1 MDQLFL
7 DLIGKP
13 KLNAPKLISIIV
25 ENFSLLEDQARFLK
39 ATLAIPQV
47 KKLPFSD
54 GNKRLV
60 QIGNLPSI
68 VGDQLKNEN
77 WTIHKYDRPPIDDII
92 DAIANDLSCIHE
104 RSIIFI
110 NDLSRLQLLSKNPRQ
125 DMYKLLLFVNSLK
138 CNGGHF
144 VILLHQS
151 VDGSISN
158 ESRKLIRDMECLS
171 DGVVK
176 IKTCVAGY
184 FKQIWCQPV
193 VQTHSTLLPP
203 KTETSYYTCK
213 IGQDFWSPNL
223 LCFYDKKKIPK
234 NYNLHDDSYIQAG
247 DSDNESDSEATDNK
261 KHLTDKSLDCSNRAS
276 QTIDS
281 QIDVTTAS
289 ILRDEDDHGKF
300 STSVRPFMTAQNP
313 ERSQIF
319 YYPDKDDDFDEDDP
333 DSDLN
338 I

>member
-13 KLNAPKLISIIV
+13 KLNTPRLISIIV
-25 ENFSLLEDQARFLK
+25 ENFSLVEDQARFLK

-68 VGDQLKNEN
+68 VRNQLENEN
-77 WTIHKYDRPPIDDII
+77 WTIHEYDRPPNDDII
-92 DAIANDLSCIHE
+92 DAMTQDLSAIQN

-110 NDLSRLQLLSKNPRQ
+110 NDLSRIELLSKNPLL
-125 DMYKLLLFVNSLK
+125 DLHKLLLLVNSLK
-138 CNGGHF
+138 CNEGHF
-144 VILLHQS
+144 VVLLYQS
-151 VDGSISN
+151 VACKN
-158 ESRKLIRDMECLS
+158 TPECRRLVRDLEYLS

-176 IKTCVAGY
+176 VKTCLAGY
-184 FKQIWCQPV
+184 FKHIWYQPV
-193 VQTHSTLLPP
+193 VQTHSTLLPS

-234 NYNLHDDSYIQAG
+234 NYNLNDDSYIQADG
-247 DSDNESDSEATDNK
+247 SDNGSDDEDSGNKILKPGEGSNKTKRNLESQMDTPRTD
-261 KHLTDKSLDCSNRAS
+261 LS
-276 QTIDS
+276 
-281 QIDVTTAS
+281 
-289 ILRDEDDHGKF
+289 DEDDDVGGKF
-300 STSVRPFMTAQNP
+300 STTVRPYMTAQNP